1 MLEECECE
9 TKPDVGD
16 WWDIK
21 MYLWRAT
28 PPVSTQPLQLLTST
42 SLSNTG
48 TAKMLATCWIV
59 KFLLL
64 WQDFIYLISLI

>member
-21 MYLWRAT
+21 MYLLKSYTSSEHPAT
-28 PPVSTQPLQLLTST
+28 
-42 SLSNTG
+42 
-48 TAKMLATCWIV
+48 ATVNIN
-59 KFLLL
+59 KF
-64 WQDFIYLISLI
+64 I